1 MTCQYCHSNQHNINN
16 CPTIICRYCKE
27 IGHPKW
33 LCKNKDNK
41 DKDREKK
48 NNKKE
53 KKVIEKNINY
63 YLKIEK
69 LNWSNI
75 INNDIVV

>member
-1 MTCQYCHSNQHNINN
+1 MTCQYCHSNDHEINK
-16 CPTIICRYCKE
+16 CPTIICRYCKK

-33 LCKNKDNK
+33 LCKSK
-41 DKDREKK
+41 DKNDKNDKNEKT
-48 NNKKE
+48 KKRI
-53 KKVIEKNINY
+53 IEKNINY

-75 INNDIVV
+75 INNEFN